1 MGDKKNARAIWK
13 GENLE
18 FHGVL
23 GSGYEFEMS
32 SDAGTHGGSPME
44 IFLAGVAGCTAVDI
58 VLILKKMQKNITG
71 LEVEII
77 GTRADEIPKVYTDAE
92 LFYTITGDVDAK
104 SVESA
109 IKLTK
114 EKYCSA
120 SIMFAAA
127 GVQFSTSYEIV
138 RSGGG

>member
-1 MGDKKNARAIWK
+1 MGAKKTARAIWK
-13 GENLE
+13 GEDLE
-18 FHGVL
+18 FHGVV

-32 SDAGTHGGSPME
+32 SDAGVHGGSPME

-58 VLILKKMQKNITG
+58 VLILKKMRKEITG
-71 LEVEII
+71 VEVEII
-77 GTRADEIPKVYTDAE
+77 GTRADEIPQVYTDAE
-92 LFYTITGDVDAK
+92 LHYTITGDVDAK
-104 SVESA
+104 SVEDA

-127 GVQFSTSYEIV
+127 GVEFKTSYEII
-138 RSGGG
+138 RR

>member
-1 MGDKKNARAIWK
+1 MGDKKTARAIWK
-13 GENLE
+13 GEALE

-23 GSGYEFEMS
+23 GSGYKLDMS
-32 SDAGTHGGSPME
+32 SNPSTHGGSPME
-44 IFLAGVAGCTAVDI
+44 LLLAGVVGCTAIDI
-58 VLILKKMQKNITG
+58 VLILQKKRKAITG
-71 LEVEII
+71 VEVEII

-92 LFYTITGDVDAK
+92 LRYTITGDVDTK
-104 SVESA
+104 SVEDA

-127 GVQFSTSYEIV
+127 GVEFTTSYVINP
-138 RSGGG
+138 

>member
-1 MGDKKNARAIWK
+1 MNKNKKSARAIWK
-13 GENLE
+13 GEKLE

-32 SDAGTHGGSPME
+32 GDAGTHGGSPME
-44 IFLAGVAGCTAVDI
+44 FLLAGVAGCTAVDI
-58 VLILKKMQKNITG
+58 VHILKKKRKAIIG
-71 LEVEII
+71 VEVEII

-92 LFYTITGDVDAK
+92 LFYSIIGDVDEKA
-104 SVESA
+104 VEDA
-109 IKLTK
+109 IRLTK

-127 GVQFSTSYEIV
+127 GVRFSTSYEIV
-138 RSGGG
+138 RE